1 MIPVWEHFED
11 LEEILYVADVE
22 TYELVYL
29 NRYGRSVFRIE
40 DEDNYAGKS
49 VMRFCREEESHVHS
63 VQIHS

>member
-29 NRYGRSVFRIE
+29 NRYG
-40 DEDNYAGKS
+40 
-49 VMRFCREEESHVHS
+49 HS

>member
-29 NRYGRSVFRIE
+29 NRYGRSVFRIVMRTTTQ
-40 DEDNYAGKS
+40 GKS
-49 VMRFCREEESHVHS
+49 VMRFCREGESHVHS

>member
-29 NRYGRSVFRIE
+29 NRYGLESRMRTTTQE
-40 DEDNYAGKS
+40 KS
-49 VMRFCREEESHVHS
+49 VMRFCREGESHVHS

>member
-40 DEDNYAGKS
+40 WMRTTTQGK
-49 VMRFCREEESHVHS
+49 VL
-63 VQIHS
+63 